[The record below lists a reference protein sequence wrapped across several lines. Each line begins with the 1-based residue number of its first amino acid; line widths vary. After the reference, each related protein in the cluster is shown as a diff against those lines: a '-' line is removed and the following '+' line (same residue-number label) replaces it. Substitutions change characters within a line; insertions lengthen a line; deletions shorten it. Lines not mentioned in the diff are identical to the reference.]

1 MKWRDAAAM
10 AATSIRRRFGRSVL
24 TVAAVALAATLLT
37 ALVTI
42 AGTARTKVHSELSKG
57 GPLSGITVA
66 AAEADP
72 SQVDNDSPRPG
83 PPKDLDDR
91 IRSRITAL
99 PDVRTVLPIVA
110 AGVNVIVPEP
120 PAKADVLAKLPPVPP
135 TLATTTTTAEGAPST
150 TAVTAPRA
158 TVPGLR
164 TPDPFPETM
173 VGIDLERA
181 SLMPISILSGRLPT
195 PHSLNEVAVTQGY
208 LTRMGLTKKQA
219 AAVVGTEVEL
229 GAPRVF
235 ADSGLPNRFRSRWTR
250 LTIVGVV
257 AQETAPGQFVVSIEQ
272 TQAARAWTAAGS
284 DGGGRIQIPTSPYSG
299 LFVIAG
305 GLDKV
310 NKVRADITDLGY
322 STSAPENLVASVQRY
337 LRVVEIVL
345 GAIGAI
351 ALVIASL
358 GIANALLAAI
368 RERRREIGVLKAIG
382 ARDRDVQRIFLFEAG
397 VLGLIGGTVGTAGGF
412 GTALGVS
419 AIVNGYLTAQGLAGV
434 RLGVPVTVLASAVV
448 GSTVLALAAGAL
460 PARRA
465 AHMPA
470 REAMESA

>member
-24 TVAAVALAATLLT
+24 TVAGVALAATLLT

-42 AGTARTKVHSELSKG
+42 AGTARTKVLSELSKG
-57 GPLSGITVA
+57 GPLSGINVA
-66 AAEADP
+66 AAQVDP

-99 PDVRTVLPIVA
+99 PDVKTVLPIVA
-110 AGVNVIVPEP
+110 AGVNVVVPEP
-120 PAKADVLAKLPPVPP
+120 PAKADVLSRLPPLPS
-135 TLATTTTTAEGAPST
+135 TLATTTTGPPST
-150 TAVTAPRA
+150 TVATAPRPA
-158 TVPGLR
+158 VPGLKA
-164 TPDPFPETM
+164 PDPFPETM
-173 VGIDLERA
+173 VGIDLDHA
-181 SLMPISILSGRLPT
+181 SLMPITILSGRLPT

-208 LTRMGLTKKQA
+208 LTRMGLSKKQA
-219 AAVVGTEVEL
+219 AAVVGTEVQL

-235 ADSGLPNRFRSRWTR
+235 SDSGLPNRFRSRWVR
-250 LTIVGVV
+250 AVIVGVV
-257 AQETAPGQFVVSIEQ
+257 AQETAPGQFIVSLEQ

-284 DGGGRIQIPTSPYSG
+284 DGGGRLQIPTSPYSG
-299 LFVIAG
+299 LFVIASN
-305 GLDKV
+305 LDRV
-310 NKVRADITDLGY
+310 NKVRADITELGY

-434 RLGVPVTVLASAVV
+434 RLGVPVTVLVSAVA

-465 AHMPA
+465 AHLPA

>member
-1 MKWRDAAAM
+1 MRWRDAAAM

-42 AGTARTKVHSELSKG
+42 AGTARTKVLSELSKG

-72 SQVDNDSPRPG
+72 TQVDTDDPRPG
-83 PPKDLDDR
+83 PPKDLDDT
-91 IRSRITAL
+91 IRAKITAM
-99 PDVRTVLPIVA
+99 PDVKSVLPIVA
-110 AGVNVIVPEP
+110 AVVNVIVPEP
-120 PAKADVLAKLPPVPP
+120 PANADVLARQPPLPS
-135 TLATTTTTAEGAPST
+135 TLAPNIAPSRDT
-150 TAVTAPRA
+150 PPATAPRP
-158 TVPGLR
+158 TVPGLT
-164 TPDPFPETM
+164 TPDPFPESM

-181 SLMPISILSGRLPT
+181 SLMPITILSGRLPV
-195 PHSLNEVAVTQGY
+195 PKSLTEVAVTQGY
-208 LTRMGLTKKQA
+208 LSRMGLTKKQA
-219 AAVVGTEVEL
+219 AAVVGTEVQL

-235 ADSGLPNRFRSRWTR
+235 TDTGLPRRFRSRWVR

-257 AQETAPGQFVVSIEQ
+257 AQETAPGQFLVSLEQ
-272 TQAARAWTAAGS
+272 SRAARSWTAAGTEAE
-284 DGGGRIQIPTSPYSG
+284 GRVQIPTSPYSG
-299 LFVIAG
+299 LFVIAND
-305 GLDKV
+305 LDKV
-310 NKVRADITDLGY
+310 NQVRRDITELGY

-358 GIANALLAAI
+358 GIANALLAAV

-382 ARDRDVQRIFLFEAG
+382 ARDRDVQRVFLFEAG
-397 VLGLIGGTVGTAGGF
+397 VLGLVGGIAGTALGF
-412 GTALGVS
+412 ATALGVS
-419 AIVNGYLTAQGLAGV
+419 AVVNQYLAAQGLKGV
-434 RLGVPVTVLASAVV
+434 RLGLPVLVLLGAVL
-448 GSTVLALAAGAL
+448 GSTLLALAAGTL

-465 AHMPA
+465 AGMPA
-470 REAMESA
+470 REAMEAA

>member
-1 MKWRDAAAM
+1 M

-42 AGTARTKVHSELSKG
+42 AGTARTKVLSELSKG
-57 GPLSGITVA
+57 GPLSGINVA

-83 PPKDLDDR
+83 PPKDLDDS
-91 IRSRITAL
+91 IRNKITAL
-99 PDVRTVLPIVA
+99 PDVKTVLPIVA
-110 AGVNVIVPEP
+110 AVVNVIVPEP
-120 PAKADVLAKLPPVPP
+120 PAKADVLSRLPPLPS
-135 TLATTTTTAEGAPST
+135 TLAPTTSVQPATTAPSP
-150 TAVTAPRA
+150 TAPRT
-158 TVPGLR
+158 TVPGLH

-173 VGIDLERA
+173 VGIDLDHA
-181 SLMPISILSGRLPT
+181 SLLPITVLTGRLPT
-195 PHSLNEVAVTQGY
+195 PHSLTEVAVTQGY

-219 AAVVGTEVEL
+219 AAVVGTEVQL

-235 ADSGLPNRFRSRWTR
+235 SDSGLPNRFRSRWIR
-250 LTIVGVV
+250 ATIVGVV
-257 AQETAPGQFVVSIEQ
+257 AQETAPGQFIVSLEQ
-272 TQAARAWTAAGS
+272 TRAARNWTAAGS
-284 DGGGRIQIPTSPYSG
+284 DGGGRLEIPTSPYSG
-299 LFVIAG
+299 LFVSADN
-305 GLDKV
+305 LDRV

-397 VLGLIGGTVGTAGGF
+397 VLGLIGGSIGTAGGF
-412 GTALGVS
+412 AATLGVS
-419 AIVNGYLTAQGLAGV
+419 TIVNRYLAAQGLAGV
-434 RLGVPVTVLASAVV
+434 HLGLPVTVLTSAVV
-448 GSTVLALAAGAL
+448 GSTVLALLAGAL

-465 AHMPA
+465 AHLPA

>member
-1 MKWRDAAAM
+1 MRWRDAASM

-42 AGTARTKVHSELSKG
+42 AGTARTKVLSELSKG
-57 GPLSGITVA
+57 GPLSGINVA

-83 PPKDLDDR
+83 PPRDLDDR
-91 IRSRITAL
+91 VRASIAAL
-99 PDVRTVLPIVA
+99 PDVKSVLPIVA
-110 AGVNVIVPEP
+110 AGVNVVVAEP
-120 PAKADVLAKLPPVPP
+120 PAKADVLARLPPPP
-135 TLATTTTTAEGAPST
+135 STVASTIAVAPATTNATVARP
-150 TAVTAPRA
+150 
-158 TVPGLR
+158 TVPGLK

-173 VGIDLERA
+173 VGIDLDRA
-181 SLMPISILSGRLPT
+181 SLLPITILSGRLPT
-195 PHSLNEVAVTQGY
+195 PHSLSEVAVTQGF

-219 AAVVGTEVEL
+219 AAVVGTEVQL
-229 GAPRVF
+229 GAPRIF
-235 ADSGLPNRFRSRWTR
+235 ADSGLPQRFRSRWLR
-250 LTIVGVV
+250 ATIVGVV
-257 AQETAPGQFVVSIEQ
+257 AQETAPGQFIVSLEQ
-272 TQAARAWTAAGS
+272 TRAARAWTAAGG
-284 DGGGRIQIPTSPYSG
+284 DGGGRLQIPTSPYSG
-299 LFVIAG
+299 LFVIASDI
-305 GLDKV
+305 DKV
-310 NKVRADITDLGY
+310 NRVRADITQLGY

-382 ARDRDVQRIFLFEAG
+382 ARDRDIQRIFLFEAG

-419 AIVNGYLTAQGLAGV
+419 AIVNGYLTAQGLKGV
-434 RLGVPVTVLASAVV
+434 HLGLPWLVLASAVG
-448 GSTVLALAAGAL
+448 GSTVLALLAGAL

-465 AHMPA
+465 AHLPA

>member
-1 MKWRDAAAM
+1 MKWRDAATM

-24 TVAAVALAATLLT
+24 TVAAVALAAMLLT

-42 AGTARTKVHSELSKG
+42 AGTARTKVLSELSKG
-57 GPLSGITVA
+57 GPLSGINVA

-72 SQVDNDSPRPG
+72 SQVDNDSPKPG
-83 PPKDLDDR
+83 PPKDLDDS
-91 IRSRITAL
+91 IRNKIDAM
-99 PDVRTVLPIVA
+99 PDVKTVLPIVA
-110 AGVNVIVPEP
+110 AAVNVVVPEP
-120 PAKADVLAKLPPVPP
+120 PVKADVLTRLPALPP
-135 TLATTTTTAEGAPST
+135 TLAPST
-150 TAVTAPRA
+150 TAPAPGAATRT
-158 TVPGLR
+158 TVPGVT
-164 TPDPFPETM
+164 TPDPFPDVM
-173 VGIDLERA
+173 IGIDLGHA
-181 SLMPISILSGRLPT
+181 SLMPITILTGRLPT
-195 PHSLNEVAVTQGY
+195 PHSLDEVAVTQGY

-219 AAVVGTEVEL
+219 AAVVGTQVEL

-235 ADSGLPNRFRSRWTR
+235 SDSGLPVRFRSRWVQA
-250 LTIVGVV
+250 TIVGVV
-257 AQETAPGQFVVSIEQ
+257 AQEAAPGQFIVSLEQ
-272 TQAARAWTAAGS
+272 TQAARGWTAAGG
-284 DGGGRIQIPTSPYSG
+284 DAGGRLQIPTSPYSG
-299 LFVIAG
+299 LFVVAKDI
-305 GLDKV
+305 DKV

-397 VLGLIGGTVGTAGGF
+397 ALGLVGGTAGTIGGF
-412 GTALGVS
+412 LTALGVS
-419 AIVNGYLTAQGLAGV
+419 AIVNGYLTAQGLKGV
-434 RLGVPVTVLASAVV
+434 HLGLPWAVLGTAVV
-448 GSTVLALAAGAL
+448 GSTALALLAGAL

-465 AHMPA
+465 AHLPA
-470 REAMESA
+470 REAMESV